1 MITLRPLNL
10 LKPRIT
16 ANLAL
21 ASMLAFLSVGAYADA
36 STSASE
42 SDTTIQIK
50 QPWVR
55 STVPGQKV
63 TGVFM
68 QLTAEKDSKLVSVS
82 SPEAERAEIHQMTMD
97 DHHVMKMRAMK
108 SLTLP
113 AGETVEL
120 KPGGYHIMLFDVKK
134 QLKKDEEIDLT
145 LKFISKEK
153 HKTTQSITIKVP
165 VLDAAPTPA
174 SAGSGS

>member
-1 MITLRPLNL
+1 MITLLPPLKP
-10 LKPRIT
+10 LKPRIIT
-16 ANLAL
+16 MMAL

-36 STSASE
+36 STSASA

-68 QLTAEKDSKLVSVS
+68 QLIAEKNSKLVSVS
-82 SPEAERAEIHQMTMD
+82 SPEAGRAEIHQMTMD

-108 SLTLP
+108 GLDLP
-113 AGETVEL
+113 AGKTVEL
-120 KPGGYHIMLFDVKK
+120 KPGSYHIMLLDVKK
-134 QLKKDEEIDLT
+134 QLKKEDEISLT
-145 LKFISKEK
+145 LKFVKKEDKESKEK
-153 HKTTQSITIKVP
+153 SKKMYATNITIKVP
-165 VLDAAPTPA
+165 VLD
-174 SAGSGS
+174 SL